1 MAFKWV
7 KKNWDIMTIVVIA
20 VVVSAVFFWLIF
32 RPMPVPPGY

>member
-1 MAFKWV
+1 MVPKWV

-20 VVVSAVFFWLIF
+20 VVVSVVFFWLIF